1 MNYIMQLN
9 VFYEKASGESLSLK
23 AIGLYMLLLNKNN
36 RLGWIEEFKM
46 TNKVIMSVANC
57 TLHDLRIA
65 RNELEEKGYIIYK
78 KGTKGQAGNYKIIN
92 LEKEFLKNCNK
103 SSEQNGT
110 NFSLVEN
117 NIKKSS
123 EQNSTNIS
131 LLSEDINKSSEQNGT
146 NFSLVENNIKKSSEQ
161 NSINLSLLS
170 EDINKSSE
178 KKHVNISL
186 LDNKSSEKNDPFCY
200 TLNKQTNNKQ
210 TEKEKNIYKKEI
222 PNDFYKELNELDENE
237 KGISEDRIREA
248 YLGNVSGLSEAEI
261 SKEIKLEKLEEW
273 TKEADKDKYE
283 AGSVININ
291 DASPKD
297 INDISMLN
305 DDLDRINRVNRVN
318 SENELVRDIE
328 LDRVRELEKENE
340 FGINEY
346 DDMNMLAT
354 NTPVTN
360 EPKVKY
366 GDSIYL
372 TDQEYRTLKSIYE
385 QYDIDLELGIEIL
398 DDYKMSSGREYRS
411 DYHIMKSWVKKRL
424 LEDKR
429 KALMNENYTGYTA
442 TRSVPSYQQN
452 NSNNQN
458 NNYNSYNKY
467 NQPQETRKQRSWEDF
482 KSTLPEEWLELI
494 DEYN

>member
-46 TNKVIMSVANC
+46 TNNVIMSVANC
-57 TLHDLRIA
+57 TLYELKTA

-103 SSEQNGT
+103 SSEQNDT
-110 NFSLVEN
+110 NFSLVEK
-117 NIKKSS
+117 NINKSS
-123 EQNSTNIS
+123 EQNSTNI
-131 LLSEDINKSSEQNGT
+131 
-146 NFSLVENNIKKSSEQ
+146 
-161 NSINLSLLS
+161 SLLS

-222 PNDFYKELNELDENE
+222 PNDFLKKLDELDENE

-261 SKEIKLEKLEEW
+261 SKEIKLEKLEGW

-305 DDLDRINRVNRVN
+305 DELERINRVNRVN
-318 SENELVRDIE
+318 SENELVRDRE
-328 LDRVRELEKENE
+328 LDVDIELEKENE

-354 NTPVTN
+354 NTPIVY
-360 EPKVKY
+360 EAKVKY

-372 TDQEYRTLKSIYE
+372 TDQEYRTLKSIYQ
-385 QYDIDLELGIEIL
+385 QYEIDLELGIEIL
-398 DDYKMSSGREYRS
+398 DDYKMSTGKEYKS
-411 DYHIMKSWVKKRL
+411 DFHIMKSWVKKRL
-424 LEDKR
+424 LEDKK
-429 KALMNENYTGYTA
+429 KALMNENYTGYKA
-442 TRSVPSYQQN
+442 TRSVPDYQRN
-452 NSNNQN
+452 NSNNYNQNNN
-458 NNYNSYNKY
+458 NNYNSYNQY
-467 NQPQETRKQRSWEDF
+467 NQRQDTRKQRSWEDF
-482 KSTLPEEWLELI
+482 EKTLPEEWRDFI
-494 DEYN
+494 

>member
-123 EQNSTNIS
+123 EQNS
-131 LLSEDINKSSEQNGT
+131 
-146 NFSLVENNIKKSSEQ
+146 
-161 NSINLSLLS
+161 INLSLLS

-222 PNDFYKELNELDENE
+222 PNDFLKELDELDKNE

-305 DDLDRINRVNRVN
+305 DELDRINRVNRVN
-318 SENELVRDIE
+318 SENELVRNIE
-328 LDRVRELEKENE
+328 LDRELENENE

-354 NTPVTN
+354 NTPIVY
-360 EPKVKY
+360 EAKVKY

-372 TDQEYRTLKSIYE
+372 TDQEYRTLKSIYQ
-385 QYDIDLELGIEIL
+385 QYEIDLELGIEIL
-398 DDYKMSSGREYRS
+398 DDYKMSAGKEYKS
-411 DYHIMKSWVKKRL
+411 DFHIMKSWVKKRL
-424 LEDKR
+424 LEDKK
-429 KALMNENYTGYTA
+429 KALMNENYTGYKA
-442 TRSVPSYQQN
+442 TRSVPDYQRN
-452 NSNNQN
+452 NSNNYNQNNN
-458 NNYNSYNKY
+458 NNYNSYNQY
-467 NQPQETRKQRSWEDF
+467 NQRQDTRKQRSWEDF
-482 KSTLPEEWLELI
+482 EKTLPEEWRDFI
-494 DEYN
+494 

>member
-9 VFYEKASGESLSLK
+9 SFYRIMQINPLSPD
-23 AIGLYMLLLNKNN
+23 AQCLYHYLLNKNSE
-36 RLGWIEEFKM
+36 LGWIECFSLANSII
-46 TNKVIMSVANC
+46 TGVIGLETRQLTRV
-57 TLHDLRIA
+57 
-65 RNELEEKGYIIYK
+65 RNELADKGYIAYK
-78 KGTKGQAGNYKIIN
+78 KGNINNAGVYKIIEIEDESFNKVSQNLNEKLASELWTFKSMSISGGLEAQELNYGQHVTN
-92 LEKEFLKNCNK
+92 LELDDTAMDTAMDKNA
-103 SSEQNGT
+103 T
-110 NFSLVEN
+110 D
-117 NIKKSS
+117 
-123 EQNSTNIS
+123 
-131 LLSEDINKSSEQNGT
+131 LSI
-146 NFSLVENNIKKSSEQ
+146 
-161 NSINLSLLS
+161 
-170 EDINKSSE
+170 
-178 KKHVNISL
+178 
-186 LDNKSSEKNDPFCY
+186 
-200 TLNKQTNNKQ
+200 LNKRNETKRK
-210 TEKEKNIYKKEI
+210 EKEKNIYKKEI
-222 PNDFYKELNELDENE
+222 PNDFYKKLDELDKNE

-248 YLGNVSGLSEAEI
+248 YLGNVSGLSEAEINKEI

-305 DDLDRINRVNRVN
+305 DELDRINRVNRVN
-318 SENELVRDIE
+318 SENELVKDRDIE
-328 LDRVRELEKENE
+328 LVRELENKNE

-385 QYDIDLELGIEIL
+385 QNDIDLGLGIEIL

-424 LEDKR
+424 IEDKR
-429 KALMNENYTGYTA
+429 KALMNENYTGYKA
-442 TRSVPSYQQN
+442 TRSVPDYQRN
-452 NSNNQN
+452 NSNNYNQN
-458 NNYNSYNKY
+458 NNYNSYNQY
-467 NQPQETRKQRSWEDF
+467 NQRQDTRKQRSWEDF
-482 KSTLPEEWLELI
+482 EKTLPEEWRDFI
-494 DEYN
+494 

>member
-57 TLHDLRIA
+57 TLYDLRAA
-65 RNELEEKGYIIYK
+65 RDELEEKGYIIYK

-131 LLSEDINKSSEQNGT
+131 LLSEDINKSSE
-146 NFSLVENNIKKSSEQ
+146 
-161 NSINLSLLS
+161 
-170 EDINKSSE
+170 
-178 KKHVNISL
+178 KKHINISL

-283 AGSVININ
+283 AGNVININ

-305 DDLDRINRVNRVN
+305 DELERVNRVNRVN
-318 SENELVRDIE
+318 KENELVKDRDIE
-328 LDRVRELEKENE
+328 LVRELENKNE

-372 TDQEYRTLKSIYE
+372 TDQEYRNLKSIYE

-424 LEDKR
+424 LEDK
-429 KALMNENYTGYTA
+429 KKTLMNENYTGYTA
-442 TRSVPSYQQN
+442 TRSVHSYQKN
-452 NSNNQN
+452 NSNNYNQN
-458 NNYNSYNKY
+458 NNYNSYNQY
-467 NQPQETRKQRSWEDF
+467 NQRQDTRKQRSWEDF
-482 KSTLPEEWLELI
+482 EKTLPEEWRDFI
-494 DEYN
+494 

>member
-9 VFYEKASGESLSLK
+9 VFYEKATGESLSLK

-36 RLGWIEEFKM
+36 KLGWIEEFKM
-46 TNKVIMSVANC
+46 TNNVIMSVANC
-57 TLHDLRIA
+57 TLYELKTA

-103 SSEQNGT
+103 SSEQNDT
-110 NFSLVEN
+110 NFSLVEK
-117 NIKKSS
+117 NINKSS
-123 EQNSTNIS
+123 EQNSTNI
-131 LLSEDINKSSEQNGT
+131 
-146 NFSLVENNIKKSSEQ
+146 
-161 NSINLSLLS
+161 SLLS

-222 PNDFYKELNELDENE
+222 PNDFLKELDELDENE

-261 SKEIKLEKLEEW
+261 SKEIKLEKQEEW

-305 DDLDRINRVNRVN
+305 DELDRINRVNRVN
-318 SENELVRDIE
+318 KENELVKDRDIE
-328 LDRVRELEKENE
+328 LVRELEKENE

-354 NTPVTN
+354 NTPIAN
-360 EPKVKY
+360 ETKVKY

-424 LEDKR
+424 LEDKK

-452 NSNNQN
+452 NSNNYNQN
-458 NNYNSYNKY
+458 NNNNGY
-467 NQPQETRKQRSWEDF
+467 NQHQGIRKQRSWEDF

>member
-9 VFYEKASGESLSLK
+9 VFYEKATGESLSLK

-36 RLGWIEEFKM
+36 KLGWIEEFKI
-46 TNKVIMSVANC
+46 TNNVIMSIANC
-57 TLHDLRIA
+57 SLHDLRTA

-131 LLSEDINKSSEQNGT
+131 LLSEDINKSSEKKHI
-146 NFSLVENNIKKSSEQ
+146 NI
-161 NSINLSLLS
+161 SLL
-170 EDINKSSE
+170 DNKSSE
-178 KKHVNISL
+178 KKHINISL

-283 AGSVININ
+283 AGNVININ

-305 DDLDRINRVNRVN
+305 DELERVNRVNRVN
-318 SENELVRDIE
+318 KENELVKDRDIE
-328 LDRVRELEKENE
+328 LVRELENKNE

-372 TDQEYRTLKSIYE
+372 TDQEYRNLKSIYE

-424 LEDKR
+424 LEDK
-429 KALMNENYTGYTA
+429 KKTLMNENYTGYTA
-442 TRSVPSYQQN
+442 TRSVPSYQKN
-452 NSNNQN
+452 NSNNYNQN
-458 NNYNSYNKY
+458 NNYNSYNQY
-467 NQPQETRKQRSWEDF
+467 NQRQDTRKQRSWEDF
-482 KSTLPEEWLELI
+482 EKTLPEEWRDFI
-494 DEYN
+494 

>member
-57 TLHDLRIA
+57 TLYDLRAA
-65 RNELEEKGYIIYK
+65 RDELEEKGYIIYK

-110 NFSLVEN
+110 N
-117 NIKKSS
+117 I
-123 EQNSTNIS
+123 
-131 LLSEDINKSSEQNGT
+131 
-146 NFSLVENNIKKSSEQ
+146 
-161 NSINLSLLS
+161 SLLS

-178 KKHVNISL
+178 KKHINISL

-283 AGSVININ
+283 AGNVININ

-305 DDLDRINRVNRVN
+305 DELERVNRVNRVN
-318 SENELVRDIE
+318 KENELVKDRDIE
-328 LDRVRELEKENE
+328 LVRELENKNE

-372 TDQEYRTLKSIYE
+372 TDQEYRNLKSIYE

-424 LEDKR
+424 LEDK
-429 KALMNENYTGYTA
+429 KKTLMNENYTGYTA
-442 TRSVPSYQQN
+442 TRSVPSYQKN
-452 NSNNQN
+452 NSNNYNQN
-458 NNYNSYNKY
+458 NNYNSYNQY
-467 NQPQETRKQRSWEDF
+467 NQRQDTRKQRSWEDF
-482 KSTLPEEWLELI
+482 EKTLPEEWRDFI
-494 DEYN
+494 

>member
-92 LEKEFLKNCNK
+92 LEKEFLKKCNK
-103 SSEQNGT
+103 SSEQNDT
-110 NFSLVEN
+110 NFSLVEK
-117 NIKKSS
+117 NI
-123 EQNSTNIS
+123 N
-131 LLSEDINKSSEQNGT
+131 
-146 NFSLVENNIKKSSEQ
+146 KSSEQ
-161 NSINLSLLS
+161 NSINISLLS

-186 LDNKSSEKNDPFCY
+186 LDNKSSEKNDLFCY

-222 PNDFYKELNELDENE
+222 PNDFLKKLDELDENE

-305 DDLDRINRVNRVN
+305 DELDRINRVNRVN
-318 SENELVRDIE
+318 SENELVRDRE
-328 LDRVRELEKENE
+328 LDVDIELEKENE

-354 NTPVTN
+354 NTPIVY
-360 EPKVKY
+360 EAKVKY

-372 TDQEYRTLKSIYE
+372 TDQEYRTLKSIYQ
-385 QYDIDLELGIEIL
+385 QYEIDLELGIEIL
-398 DDYKMSSGREYRS
+398 DDYKMSAGKEYKS
-411 DYHIMKSWVKKRL
+411 DFHIMKSWVKKRL
-424 LEDKR
+424 LEDKK
-429 KALMNENYTGYTA
+429 KALMNENYTGYKA
-442 TRSVPSYQQN
+442 TRNVPDYQRN
-452 NSNNQN
+452 NSNNYNQNNN
-458 NNYNSYNKY
+458 NNYNSYNQY
-467 NQPQETRKQRSWEDF
+467 NQRQDTRKQRSWEDF
-482 KSTLPEEWLELI
+482 EKTLPEEWRDFI
-494 DEYN
+494 

>member
-92 LEKEFLKNCNK
+92 LEKEFLKSCNK

-131 LLSEDINKSSEQNGT
+131 LLSDER
-146 NFSLVENNIKKSSEQ
+146 KKSSEQ

-222 PNDFYKELNELDENE
+222 PNDFLKELDELDKNE

-305 DDLDRINRVNRVN
+305 DELDRINRVNRVN

-328 LDRVRELEKENE
+328 LDRDRELEKENE

-354 NTPVTN
+354 NTPIAN

-385 QYDIDLELGIEIL
+385 QNEIDLELGIEIL

-442 TRSVPSYQQN
+442 TRSVPSYQRN

-458 NNYNSYNKY
+458 NNNNSYNQY
-467 NQPQETRKQRSWEDF
+467 NQHQGIRKQRSWEDF

>member
-123 EQNSTNIS
+123 EQNS
-131 LLSEDINKSSEQNGT
+131 IN
-146 NFSLVENNIKKSSEQ
+146 F
-161 NSINLSLLS
+161 SLLS

-222 PNDFYKELNELDENE
+222 PNDFLKKLDELDENE

-305 DDLDRINRVNRVN
+305 DELDRINRVNRVN
-318 SENELVRDIE
+318 SENELVRDI
-328 LDRVRELEKENE
+328 ELEKENE

-354 NTPVTN
+354 NTPIVY
-360 EPKVKY
+360 EAKVKY

-372 TDQEYRTLKSIYE
+372 TDQEYRTLKSIYQ
-385 QYDIDLELGIEIL
+385 QYEIDLELGIEIL
-398 DDYKMSSGREYRS
+398 DDYKMSAGKEYKS
-411 DYHIMKSWVKKRL
+411 DFHIMKSWVKKRL
-424 LEDKR
+424 LEDKK
-429 KALMNENYTGYTA
+429 KALMNENYTGYKA
-442 TRSVPSYQQN
+442 TRSVPDYQRN
-452 NSNNQN
+452 NSNNYNQNNN
-458 NNYNSYNKY
+458 NNYNSYNQY
-467 NQPQETRKQRSWEDF
+467 NQRQDTRKQRSWEDF
-482 KSTLPEEWLELI
+482 EKTLPEEWRDFI
-494 DEYN
+494 

>member
-57 TLHDLRIA
+57 TLYDLRTA

-92 LEKEFLKNCNK
+92 LEKEFLKNCKK
-103 SSEQNGT
+103 SSEQNDT

-123 EQNSTNIS
+123 EQNSTN
-131 LLSEDINKSSEQNGT
+131 
-146 NFSLVENNIKKSSEQ
+146 FSLVDK
-161 NSINLSLLS
+161 
-170 EDINKSSE
+170 DIDKSSE

-222 PNDFYKELNELDENE
+222 PNDFLKKLDELDENE

-305 DDLDRINRVNRVN
+305 DELERINRVNRVN
-318 SENELVRDIE
+318 SENELVKDRE
-328 LDRVRELEKENE
+328 LDVDIELEKENE

-372 TDQEYRTLKSIYE
+372 TDQEYRNLKSIYE

-398 DDYKMSSGREYRS
+398 DDYKMSSGREYKS
-411 DYHIMKSWVKKRL
+411 DFHIMKSWVKKRL
-424 LEDKR
+424 LEDKK
-429 KALMNENYTGYTA
+429 KALMDENYTGYTA
-442 TRSVPSYQQN
+442 RYTNTRSVSNYQQN
-452 NSNNQN
+452 NSNNYNQN
-458 NNYNSYNKY
+458 NNSYNNY
-467 NQPQETRKQRSWEDF
+467 NQYQGRQQRSWEDF
-482 KSTLPEEWLELI
+482 EKTLPEEWREFI
-494 DEYN
+494 

>member
-123 EQNSTNIS
+123 EQNS
-131 LLSEDINKSSEQNGT
+131 
-146 NFSLVENNIKKSSEQ
+146 
-161 NSINLSLLS
+161 INLSLLS

-178 KKHVNISL
+178 KKYVNISL

-222 PNDFYKELNELDENE
+222 PNDFLKELDELDENE

-291 DASPKD
+291 DTSPKD

-305 DDLDRINRVNRVN
+305 DELERINRVNRVN
-318 SENELVRDIE
+318 SENELVRDRE
-328 LDRVRELEKENE
+328 LDVDIELEKENE

-354 NTPVTN
+354 NTPIVY
-360 EPKVKY
+360 EAKVKY

-372 TDQEYRTLKSIYE
+372 TDQEYRTLKSIYQ
-385 QYDIDLELGIEIL
+385 QYEIDLELGIEIL
-398 DDYKMSSGREYRS
+398 DDYKMSTGKEYKS
-411 DYHIMKSWVKKRL
+411 DFHIMKSWVKKRL
-424 LEDKR
+424 LEDKK
-429 KALMNENYTGYTA
+429 KALMNENYTGYKA

-452 NSNNQN
+452 NSNNYNQNNNNN
-458 NNYNSYNKY
+458 NNYNSYNQY
-467 NQPQETRKQRSWEDF
+467 NQQQHTRKQRSWEDF
-482 KSTLPEEWLELI
+482 EKTLPEEWRDFI
-494 DEYN
+494 

>member
-46 TNKVIMSVANC
+46 TNNVIMSVANC
-57 TLHDLRIA
+57 TLYELKTA

-103 SSEQNGT
+103 SSEQNDT
-110 NFSLVEN
+110 NFSLVEK
-117 NIKKSS
+117 NINKSS

-131 LLSEDINKSSEQNGT
+131 LLSK
-146 NFSLVENNIKKSSEQ
+146 
-161 NSINLSLLS
+161 
-170 EDINKSSE
+170 DINKSSE

-222 PNDFYKELNELDENE
+222 PNDFLKKLDELDENE

-248 YLGNVSGLSEAEI
+248 YLGDVSGLSEAEI

-305 DDLDRINRVNRVN
+305 DELDRINRVNRVN
-318 SENELVRDIE
+318 SENELVRDI
-328 LDRVRELEKENE
+328 ELEKENE

-354 NTPVTN
+354 NTPIVY
-360 EPKVKY
+360 EAKVKY

-372 TDQEYRTLKSIYE
+372 TDQEYRTLKSIYQQNE
-385 QYDIDLELGIEIL
+385 IDLELGIEIL
-398 DDYKMSSGREYRS
+398 DDYKMSTGKEYKS
-411 DYHIMKSWVKKRL
+411 DFHIMKSWVKKRL
-424 LEDKR
+424 LEDKK
-429 KALMNENYTGYTA
+429 KALMNENYTGYKA
-442 TRSVPSYQQN
+442 TRSVPDYQRN
-452 NSNNQN
+452 NSNNYNQN
-458 NNYNSYNKY
+458 NNNNSYNQY
-467 NQPQETRKQRSWEDF
+467 NQRQDTRKQRSWEDF
-482 KSTLPEEWLELI
+482 EKTLPEEWRDFI
-494 DEYN
+494 

>member
-46 TNKVIMSVANC
+46 TNNVIMSVANC
-57 TLHDLRIA
+57 TLYELKTA

-103 SSEQNGT
+103 SSEQNDT
-110 NFSLVEN
+110 NFSLVEK
-117 NIKKSS
+117 NINKSS

-131 LLSEDINKSSEQNGT
+131 LLSK
-146 NFSLVENNIKKSSEQ
+146 
-161 NSINLSLLS
+161 
-170 EDINKSSE
+170 DINKSSE

-222 PNDFYKELNELDENE
+222 PNDFLKKLDELDENE

-305 DDLDRINRVNRVN
+305 DELERINRVNRVN
-318 SENELVRDIE
+318 SENELVRDRE
-328 LDRVRELEKENE
+328 LDVDIELEKENE

-354 NTPVTN
+354 NTLIVY
-360 EPKVKY
+360 EAKVKY

-372 TDQEYRTLKSIYE
+372 TDQEYRTLKSIYQ
-385 QYDIDLELGIEIL
+385 QYEIDLELGIEIL
-398 DDYKMSSGREYRS
+398 DDYKMSAGKEYKS
-411 DYHIMKSWVKKRL
+411 DFHIMKSWVKKRL
-424 LEDKR
+424 LEDKK
-429 KALMNENYTGYTA
+429 KALMNENYTGYKA
-442 TRSVPSYQQN
+442 TRSVPDYQRN
-452 NSNNQN
+452 NSNNYNQN
-458 NNYNSYNKY
+458 NNNNNNSYNQY
-467 NQPQETRKQRSWEDF
+467 NQRQDTRKQRSWEDF
-482 KSTLPEEWLELI
+482 EKTLPEEWRDFI
-494 DEYN
+494 

>member
-46 TNKVIMSVANC
+46 TNNVIMSVANC
-57 TLHDLRIA
+57 TLYELKTA

-78 KGTKGQAGNYKIIN
+78 KGTKGQVGNYKIIN

-103 SSEQNGT
+103 SSEQNDT
-110 NFSLVEN
+110 NFSLVEK
-117 NIKKSS
+117 NI
-123 EQNSTNIS
+123 N
-131 LLSEDINKSSEQNGT
+131 
-146 NFSLVENNIKKSSEQ
+146 KSSEQ
-161 NSINLSLLS
+161 NSINISLLS
-170 EDINKSSE
+170 KDINKSSE

-222 PNDFYKELNELDENE
+222 PNDFLKKLDELDENE

-297 INDISMLN
+297 INNISMLN
-305 DDLDRINRVNRVN
+305 DELERINRVN
-318 SENELVRDIE
+318 SENELVRDRE
-328 LDRVRELEKENE
+328 LDVDIELEKENE

-354 NTPVTN
+354 NTPIVY
-360 EPKVKY
+360 EAKVKY

-372 TDQEYRTLKSIYE
+372 TDQEYRTLKSIYQ
-385 QYDIDLELGIEIL
+385 QYEIDLELGIEIL
-398 DDYKMSSGREYRS
+398 DDYKMSTGKEYKS
-411 DYHIMKSWVKKRL
+411 DFHIMKSWVKKRL
-424 LEDKR
+424 LEDKK
-429 KALMNENYTGYTA
+429 KALMNENYTGYKA

-452 NSNNQN
+452 NSNNYNQNNN
-458 NNYNSYNKY
+458 NNYNSYNQY
-467 NQPQETRKQRSWEDF
+467 NQQQHTRKQRSWEDF
-482 KSTLPEEWLELI
+482 EKTLPEEWRDFI
-494 DEYN
+494 

>member
-9 VFYEKASGESLSLK
+9 VFYEKATGESLSLK

-36 RLGWIEEFKM
+36 KLGWIEEFKI
-46 TNKVIMSVANC
+46 TNNVIMSVTNC
-57 TLHDLRIA
+57 TLYELKTA

-103 SSEQNGT
+103 SSEQNDT
-110 NFSLVEN
+110 NFSLVEK
-117 NIKKSS
+117 NINKSS

-131 LLSEDINKSSEQNGT
+131 LLSK
-146 NFSLVENNIKKSSEQ
+146 
-161 NSINLSLLS
+161 
-170 EDINKSSE
+170 DINKSSE

-186 LDNKSSEKNDPFCY
+186 FDNKSSEKNDPFCY

-222 PNDFYKELNELDENE
+222 PNDFLKELDELEENE

-305 DDLDRINRVNRVN
+305 DELDRINRINRVN
-318 SENELVRDIE
+318 SENELVRNIE
-328 LDRVRELEKENE
+328 LDRELENENE

-354 NTPVTN
+354 NTPIVY
-360 EPKVKY
+360 EAKVKY
-366 GDSIYL
+366 SDSIYL
-372 TDQEYRTLKSIYE
+372 TDQEYRTLKSIYQQNE
-385 QYDIDLELGIEIL
+385 IDLELGIEIL
-398 DDYKMSSGREYRS
+398 DDYKMSTGKEYKS
-411 DYHIMKSWVKKRL
+411 DFHIMKSWVKKRL
-424 LEDKR
+424 LEDKK
-429 KALMNENYTGYTA
+429 KALMNENYTGYKA
-442 TRSVPSYQQN
+442 TRSVPDYQRN
-452 NSNNQN
+452 NSNNYNQNNN
-458 NNYNSYNKY
+458 NNYNSYNQY
-467 NQPQETRKQRSWEDF
+467 NQQQHTRKQRSWEDF
-482 KSTLPEEWLELI
+482 EKTLPEEWRDFI
-494 DEYN
+494 

>member
-46 TNKVIMSVANC
+46 TNNVIMSVANC
-57 TLHDLRIA
+57 TLYELKTA

-103 SSEQNGT
+103 SSEQNDT
-110 NFSLVEN
+110 NFSLVEK
-117 NIKKSS
+117 NI
-123 EQNSTNIS
+123 N
-131 LLSEDINKSSEQNGT
+131 
-146 NFSLVENNIKKSSEQ
+146 KSSEQ
-161 NSINLSLLS
+161 NSINISLLS
-170 EDINKSSE
+170 KDINKSSE

-222 PNDFYKELNELDENE
+222 PNDFLKKLDELDENE

-297 INDISMLN
+297 INNISMLN
-305 DDLDRINRVNRVN
+305 DELERINRVN
-318 SENELVRDIE
+318 SENELVRDRE
-328 LDRVRELEKENE
+328 LDVDIELEKENE

-354 NTPVTN
+354 NTPIAY
-360 EPKVKY
+360 EAKVKY

-372 TDQEYRTLKSIYE
+372 TDQEYRTLKSIYQ
-385 QYDIDLELGIEIL
+385 QYEIDLELGIEIL
-398 DDYKMSSGREYRS
+398 DDYKMSTGKEYKS
-411 DYHIMKSWVKKRL
+411 DFHIMKSWVKKRL
-424 LEDKR
+424 LEDKK
-429 KALMNENYTGYTA
+429 KALMNENYTGYKA

-452 NSNNQN
+452 NSNNYNQNNN
-458 NNYNSYNKY
+458 NNYNSYNQY
-467 NQPQETRKQRSWEDF
+467 NQQQHTRKQRSWEDF
-482 KSTLPEEWLELI
+482 EKTLPEEWRDFI
-494 DEYN
+494 

>member
-57 TLHDLRIA
+57 TLYDLRAA
-65 RNELEEKGYIIYK
+65 RDELEEKGYIIYK

-131 LLSEDINKSSEQNGT
+131 LLSEDINKSSE
-146 NFSLVENNIKKSSEQ
+146 
-161 NSINLSLLS
+161 
-170 EDINKSSE
+170 
-178 KKHVNISL
+178 KKHINISL

-222 PNDFYKELNELDENE
+222 PNNFYKELNELDENE

-283 AGSVININ
+283 AGNVININ

-305 DDLDRINRVNRVN
+305 DELERVNRVNRVN
-318 SENELVRDIE
+318 KENELVKDRDIE
-328 LDRVRELEKENE
+328 LVRELENKNE

-372 TDQEYRTLKSIYE
+372 TDQEYRNLKSIYE

-424 LEDKR
+424 LEDK
-429 KALMNENYTGYTA
+429 KKTLMNENYTGYTA
-442 TRSVPSYQQN
+442 TRSVPSYQKN
-452 NSNNQN
+452 NSNNYNQN
-458 NNYNSYNKY
+458 NNYNSYNQY
-467 NQPQETRKQRSWEDF
+467 NQRQDTRKQRSWEDF
-482 KSTLPEEWLELI
+482 EKTLPEEWRDFI
-494 DEYN
+494 

>member
-1 MNYIMQLN
+1 MSISGRLEAQGLNYGQHVTNSELDDTAMDKN
-9 VFYEKASGESLSLK
+9 EADLS
-23 AIGLYMLLLNKNN
+23 ILNK
-36 RLGWIEEFKM
+36 
-46 TNKVIMSVANC
+46 
-57 TLHDLRIA
+57 
-65 RNELEEKGYIIYK
+65 RNE
-78 KGTKGQAGNYKIIN
+78 TKRK
-92 LEKEFLKNCNK
+92 
-103 SSEQNGT
+103 
-110 NFSLVEN
+110 
-117 NIKKSS
+117 
-123 EQNSTNIS
+123 
-131 LLSEDINKSSEQNGT
+131 
-146 NFSLVENNIKKSSEQ
+146 
-161 NSINLSLLS
+161 
-170 EDINKSSE
+170 
-178 KKHVNISL
+178 
-186 LDNKSSEKNDPFCY
+186 
-200 TLNKQTNNKQ
+200 
-210 TEKEKNIYKKEI
+210 EKEKNIYKKEI
-222 PNDFYKELNELDENE
+222 PNDFLKELDKLEENE

-291 DASPKD
+291 NASPKD

-305 DDLDRINRVNRVN
+305 DELDRINRVNRVN

-354 NTPVTN
+354 NTPIAN
-360 EPKVKY
+360 ETKVKY

-372 TDQEYRTLKSIYE
+372 TDQEYRILKSIYE
-385 QYDIDLELGIEIL
+385 QNEIDLELGIEIL

>member
-123 EQNSTNIS
+123 EQNS
-131 LLSEDINKSSEQNGT
+131 
-146 NFSLVENNIKKSSEQ
+146 
-161 NSINLSLLS
+161 INLSLLS

-222 PNDFYKELNELDENE
+222 PNDFLKELDELDKNE

-305 DDLDRINRVNRVN
+305 DELERINRVN
-318 SENELVRDIE
+318 SENELVRDRE
-328 LDRVRELEKENE
+328 LDVDIELEKENE

-354 NTPVTN
+354 NTPIVY
-360 EPKVKY
+360 EAKVKY

-372 TDQEYRTLKSIYE
+372 TDQEYRTLKSIYQ
-385 QYDIDLELGIEIL
+385 QYEIDLELGIEIL
-398 DDYKMSSGREYRS
+398 DDYKMSTGKEYKS
-411 DYHIMKSWVKKRL
+411 DFHIMKSWVKKRL
-424 LEDKR
+424 LEDKK
-429 KALMNENYTGYTA
+429 KALMNENYTGYKA

-452 NSNNQN
+452 NSNNYNQNNNNNNN
-458 NNYNSYNKY
+458 NNYNSYNQY
-467 NQPQETRKQRSWEDF
+467 NQQQHTRKQRSWEDF
-482 KSTLPEEWLELI
+482 EKTLPEEWRDFI
-494 DEYN
+494 

>member
-1 MNYIMQLN
+1 
-9 VFYEKASGESLSLK
+9 
-23 AIGLYMLLLNKNN
+23 
-36 RLGWIEEFKM
+36 M

-57 TLHDLRIA
+57 TLYDLRAA
-65 RNELEEKGYIIYK
+65 RDELEEKGYIIYK

-131 LLSEDINKSSEQNGT
+131 LLSEDINKSSE
-146 NFSLVENNIKKSSEQ
+146 
-161 NSINLSLLS
+161 
-170 EDINKSSE
+170 
-178 KKHVNISL
+178 KKHINISL

-283 AGSVININ
+283 AGNVININ

-305 DDLDRINRVNRVN
+305 DELERVNRVNRVN
-318 SENELVRDIE
+318 KENELVKDRDIE
-328 LDRVRELEKENE
+328 LVRELENKNE

-372 TDQEYRTLKSIYE
+372 TDQEYRTLKSIYQ
-385 QYDIDLELGIEIL
+385 QYEIDLELGIEIL
-398 DDYKMSSGREYRS
+398 DDYKMSTGKEYKS
-411 DYHIMKSWVKKRL
+411 DFHIMKSWVKKRL
-424 LEDKR
+424 IEDKK
-429 KALMNENYTGYTA
+429 KALMNENYTGYKA

-452 NSNNQN
+452 NSNNYNQNNNNNN
-458 NNYNSYNKY
+458 NNYNQY
-467 NQPQETRKQRSWEDF
+467 QGRKQRSWEDF
-482 KSTLPEEWLELI
+482 EKTLPEEWRDFI
-494 DEYN
+494 

>member
-92 LEKEFLKNCNK
+92 LEKEFLKKCNK
-103 SSEQNGT
+103 SSEQNDT
-110 NFSLVEN
+110 NFSLVEK
-117 NIKKSS
+117 NINKSS
-123 EQNSTNIS
+123 EQNSINIS
-131 LLSEDINKSSEQNGT
+131 LLSEDINKSSEQNDT
-146 NFSLVENNIKKSSEQ
+146 NFSLVEKNINKSSEQ
-161 NSINLSLLS
+161 NSINISLLS

-186 LDNKSSEKNDPFCY
+186 LDNKSSEKNDLFCY

-222 PNDFYKELNELDENE
+222 PNDFLKKLDELDENE

-305 DDLDRINRVNRVN
+305 DELDRINRVNRVN
-318 SENELVRDIE
+318 SENELVRDRE
-328 LDRVRELEKENE
+328 LDVDIELEKENE

-354 NTPVTN
+354 NTPIVY
-360 EPKVKY
+360 EAKVKY

-372 TDQEYRTLKSIYE
+372 TDQEYRTLKSIYQ
-385 QYDIDLELGIEIL
+385 QYEIDLELGIEIL
-398 DDYKMSSGREYRS
+398 DDYKMSAGKEYKS
-411 DYHIMKSWVKKRL
+411 DFHIMKSWVKKRL
-424 LEDKR
+424 LEDKK
-429 KALMNENYTGYTA
+429 KALMNENYTGYKA
-442 TRSVPSYQQN
+442 TRNVPDYQRN
-452 NSNNQN
+452 NSNNYNQNNN
-458 NNYNSYNKY
+458 NNYNSYNQY
-467 NQPQETRKQRSWEDF
+467 NQRQDTRKQRSWEDF
-482 KSTLPEEWLELI
+482 EKTLPEEWRDFI
-494 DEYN
+494 

>member
-1 MNYIMQLN
+1 MSISGRLEAQGLNYGQHVTNSELDDTAMDTAMDKN
-9 VFYEKASGESLSLK
+9 EADLS
-23 AIGLYMLLLNKNN
+23 ILNK
-36 RLGWIEEFKM
+36 
-46 TNKVIMSVANC
+46 
-57 TLHDLRIA
+57 
-65 RNELEEKGYIIYK
+65 RNE
-78 KGTKGQAGNYKIIN
+78 TKRK
-92 LEKEFLKNCNK
+92 
-103 SSEQNGT
+103 
-110 NFSLVEN
+110 
-117 NIKKSS
+117 
-123 EQNSTNIS
+123 
-131 LLSEDINKSSEQNGT
+131 
-146 NFSLVENNIKKSSEQ
+146 
-161 NSINLSLLS
+161 
-170 EDINKSSE
+170 
-178 KKHVNISL
+178 
-186 LDNKSSEKNDPFCY
+186 
-200 TLNKQTNNKQ
+200 
-210 TEKEKNIYKKEI
+210 EKEKNIYKKEI
-222 PNDFYKELNELDENE
+222 PNDFKKELDELDENE

-248 YLGNVSGLSEAEI
+248 YLGNVSGLSEAEINKEI

-305 DDLDRINRVNRVN
+305 DELDRINRVNRVN
-318 SENELVRDIE
+318 SENELVRNIE
-328 LDRVRELEKENE
+328 LDIELEKENE

-354 NTPVTN
+354 NTPITN

-372 TDQEYRTLKSIYE
+372 TDQEYRNLKSIYE
-385 QYDIDLELGIEIL
+385 QNDIDLGLGIEIL

-442 TRSVPSYQQN
+442 TRSVPSYQRN
-452 NSNNQN
+452 NSNNYNQN
-458 NNYNSYNKY
+458 NNNNSYNQY
-467 NQPQETRKQRSWEDF
+467 NQQQHTRKQRSWEDF

>member
-1 MNYIMQLN
+1 MNYIIQLN
-9 VFYEKASGESLSLK
+9 VFYEKATGESLSLK

-36 RLGWIEEFKM
+36 KLGWIEEFKM
-46 TNKVIMSVANC
+46 TNNVIMSVANC
-57 TLHDLRIA
+57 TLYELKTA

-103 SSEQNGT
+103 SSEQNDT
-110 NFSLVEN
+110 NFSLVEK
-117 NIKKSS
+117 NINKSS

-131 LLSEDINKSSEQNGT
+131 LLSK
-146 NFSLVENNIKKSSEQ
+146 
-161 NSINLSLLS
+161 
-170 EDINKSSE
+170 DINKSSE

-186 LDNKSSEKNDPFCY
+186 LDNKSSKKNDPFCY

-222 PNDFYKELNELDENE
+222 PNDFLKELDELDENE

-291 DASPKD
+291 NASPKD

-305 DDLDRINRVNRVN
+305 DELERINRVNRVN
-318 SENELVRDIE
+318 SENELVRD
-328 LDRVRELEKENE
+328 RELEKENE

-354 NTPVTN
+354 NTPITN

-424 LEDKR
+424 LEDKK

-442 TRSVPSYQQN
+442 TRSVPSYQRN
-452 NSNNQN
+452 NSNNYNQN
-458 NNYNSYNKY
+458 NNNNNNSYNQY
-467 NQPQETRKQRSWEDF
+467 NQQQHTRKQRSWEDF
-482 KSTLPEEWLELI
+482 KSTLPEEWRELI